1 MTAHPR
7 EIPQPGDERAAI
19 AGQIL
24 VRTPTP
30 IRRSHSVTAEPENGQ
45 EPPYAV
51 GATVSLQERQYRTL
65 KNGDMFGVFDLSGN
79 ILPYEGGTE
88 GLYNRDTRY
97 LSVFELSIGGGRPV
111 LLSST
116 LRDDNTALICDLSNP
131 DLSQNGKVVIE
142 HGVIHI
148 RRTRFLIN
156 STLFERIQIR
166 SFAREAQR
174 VRLDFAFDSDFADL
188 FEVRGTPR
196 TRHGTREAAVVEAD
210 RVTLGYLGLDGE
222 RRTTALRFSPRPAA
236 LDGSRAQ
243 FDLTLEPDR
252 QSILYLEIAC
262 DPEVDV
268 PARNVRDNFLA
279 SLVEARRWMRTR
291 SARAAAME
299 SSNELFNE
307 AIRRA
312 VADLYMLIT
321 EKPTGLY
328 PYAGIPWFATVFGR
342 DALITAY
349 EALWLDPAIARGV
362 LRFLAETQATT
373 VDPVADSEPGKI
385 VHEMRH
391 GEMAEL
397 GEVPFRRYYGSVD
410 STPLFVMLAGA
421 YAERTHDDTTIQQ
434 LWPHLEAAM
443 EWIERY
449 GDRDGDGFVEYYRAT
464 GSGLQNQGWK
474 DSADSIFHADGRL
487 AEGPIAL
494 CEVQGYVYAARRA
507 MALIGQRLGHQ
518 EVAAQQER
526 KAEALRIAFEQA
538 FWCEEIGTY
547 ALALDGQKQPCR
559 VRSSNPGHLLLSGIV
574 APARAA
580 RMAEGFMGHDFFSGW
595 GIRTIASTEARYNPM
610 SYHNGSVWPHDNAL
624 IAMGLARYG
633 HTEAVTKIFEGLF
646 SAALYIDMRRLPEL
660 FCGFARRRAQGPT
673 FYPVACSPQAWAAAA
688 LPALLQASLGLS
700 IDPKAGT
707 VVFSNPKLPPF
718 LDEMILH
725 NIAIGE
731 ARVTV
736 HVRRIGDEVAL
747 NVVERRGSIH
757 VVVRS

>member
-1 MTAHPR
+1 MTAEAR
-7 EIPQPGDERAAI
+7 D
-19 AGQIL
+19 
-24 VRTPTP
+24 
-30 IRRSHSVTAEPENGQ
+30 SQ

-65 KNGDMFGVFDLSGN
+65 KSGDMFGVFDLSGN

-88 GLYNRDTRY
+88 GLYNRDTRH

-131 DLSQNGKVVIE
+131 DLSQDGRVVIE
-142 HGVIHI
+142 HGAIHI
-148 RRTRFLIN
+148 RRTRFMIN
-156 STLFERIQIR
+156 ATCFERIQVR
-166 SFAREAQR
+166 SFAQEAQR
-174 VRLDFAFDSDFADL
+174 VRLEFAFNSDFTDL

-196 TRHGTREAAVVEAD
+196 TRHGTLEAAAVEAD
-210 RVTLGYLGLDGE
+210 RVTLGYQGLDGH
-222 RRTTALRFSPRPAA
+222 RRTTVLRFSPQPSA

-243 FDLTLEPDR
+243 FDLTLQPER
-252 QSILYLEIAC
+252 QTLLYVEIAC
-262 DPEVDV
+262 EAEGSAPPRDV
-268 PARNVRDNFLA
+268 RENYLA
-279 SLVEARRWMRTR
+279 SLVETRRWMRTR
-291 SARAAAME
+291 SARAAAMD

-312 VADLYMLIT
+312 VSDLYMLIT

-328 PYAGIPWFATVFGR
+328 PYAGIPWFTAVFGR

-362 LRFLAETQATT
+362 LRFLAATQATT
-373 VDPVADSEPGKI
+373 VDPAADAEPGKI
-385 VHEMRH
+385 VHEMRN

-421 YAERTHDDTTIQQ
+421 YVQRTHDDNTVQQ

-443 EWIERY
+443 DWIDRY
-449 GDRDGDGFVEYYRAT
+449 GDQDGDGFVEYFRAAGT
-464 GSGLQNQGWK
+464 GLQNQGWK

-494 CEVQGYVYAARRA
+494 CEVQGYVYAARQA
-507 MALIGQRLGHQ
+507 MALIGRRLGHQ
-518 EVAAQQER
+518 AVAADQEQ
-526 KAEALRIAFEQA
+526 KAETLRIAFEKA
-538 FWCEEIGTY
+538 FWCEEIATY
-547 ALALDGQKQPCR
+547 ALALDGQKRPCR

-574 APARAA
+574 APERAA

-610 SYHNGSVWPHDNAL
+610 AYHNGSVWPHDNAL

-633 HTEAVTKIFEGLF
+633 HTEAVAKIFEGLF

-700 IDPKAGT
+700 IDPEACA
-707 VVFSNPKLPPF
+707 VIFSNPRLPPF
-718 LDEMILH
+718 LDEMVLH
-725 NIAIGE
+725 RIAIG
-731 ARVTV
+731 AAQVTV
-736 HVRRIGDEVAL
+736 HIRRIGDEVAL
-747 NVVERRGSIH
+747 NVVERRGRIH
-757 VVVRS
+757 VVVRT